1 MEPLS
6 IIRISTTNIAA
17 FVCTLILTSV
27 SLCQAEAT
35 AEGSNEEALRA
46 DARETFKNKV
56 APFVKTYC
64 TRCHGGGRAKA
75 DLNLEVALK
84 APGRGA
90 WITPDRAALEK
101 AMADGHLRRGL
112 MRAFKGGPEGV
123 TLSYSDDL
131 PQQIADALTRHV
143 LDRLGLELRGG
154 NIVLGA
160 AKIEEHARTG
170 RIALLLHASD
180 ASEDGRKKLDQA
192 WRVGTENEG
201 SGKRGMVLPLDR
213 EALSVALGRENVVHL
228 GVSGRAA
235 SFGGKGRG
243 GSAQASASGRIGQA
257 ATRLSRFLGSDPPE

>member
-1 MEPLS
+1 MRTPP
-6 IIRISTTNIAA
+6 
-17 FVCTLILTSV
+17 
-27 SLCQAEAT
+27 
-35 AEGSNEEALRA
+35 NERLNPDIA
-46 DARETFKNKV
+46 DAETPGSAKDTGSERRCILSGETFPREELIRLAIAPDGSVHPDV
-56 APFVKTYC
+56 A
-64 TRCHGGGRAKA
+64 A
-75 DLNLEVALK
+75 K

-131 PQQIADALTRHV
+131 PQQIADALTRQV

-170 RIALLLHASD
+170 RIALLLHSSD